1 MAWDFETDPDFQ
13 NDLDWMSE
21 FVSEEIEP
29 VDMIIDH
36 PNDFRDPNRE
46 KLIKPLQDRV
56 QERGLWACHLDPDIG
71 GPGYGQLK
79 LALMNEI
86 LGRSKCAPVVFGC
99 QAPDSGN
106 AEIIARY
113 GTEEQKQQY
122 LEPLLANTMCSAYS
136 MTEPQ
141 GGADPKVFKCRAE
154 LIGDEW
160 AINGEKWFSSNAR
173 YAELLVV
180 MAVSNPDAPTY
191 ERMSMFQSTA
201 RSGSPRTRATQ
212 SSWWSWRFR
221 IRTHRHT
228 NACPCFSFPWTLLV
242 SRSFATW
249 PLGTRRKALT
259 PTFATTT

>member
-1 MAWDFETDPDFQ
+1 MAWDFETDLDFQ

-154 LIGDEW
+154 
-160 AINGEKWFSSNAR
+160 
-173 YAELLVV
+173 
-180 MAVSNPDAPTY
+180 
-191 ERMSMFQSTA
+191 STA